1 MANTIHVDI
10 VSAEGQIFAGEA
22 SMVFAPA
29 SEGEIG
35 IAPRH
40 APLLTMLKAGEVR
53 VQTEGADEQSFFIG
67 GGALE
72 VQPNAVTVLADTAVR
87 AKDLDEAAALEAR
100 RRAQDA
106 VREKTDKIELAE
118 AQAELLR
125 AIAQLRAIERLRKTA
140 LTGDLTKPADPT
152 MQLSVVILAAGQGQ
166 RMNSDLPKVLQPLA
180 GRPLLSHVIDAAQSL
195 APAENPRRL
204 RPRRFRGPRGARRG
218 ARRLGPAGRAARH
231 RPRDD
236 AGDAAHPEC
245 PLRPG
250 AVRRCAADPH
260 RNLAR
265 ARRRRPSAAIL
276 RC

>member
-1 MANTIHVDI
+1 MAHTIHVDI

-40 APLLTMLKAGEVR
+40 APLLTTLKAGEVR
-53 VQTEGADEQSFFIG
+53 VQAEGADEQSFFIG

-125 AIAQLRAIERLRKTA
+125 AVAQLRAIERLRK
-140 LTGDLTKPADPT
+140 K
-152 MQLSVVILAAGQGQ
+152 
-166 RMNSDLPKVLQPLA
+166 R
-180 GRPLLSHVIDAAQSL
+180 
-195 APAENPRRL
+195 
-204 RPRRFRGPRGARRG
+204 
-218 ARRLGPAGRAARH
+218 
-231 RPRDD
+231 
-236 AGDAAHPEC
+236 
-245 PLRPG
+245 
-250 AVRRCAADPH
+250 
-260 RNLAR
+260 
-265 ARRRRPSAAIL
+265 
-276 RC
+276 